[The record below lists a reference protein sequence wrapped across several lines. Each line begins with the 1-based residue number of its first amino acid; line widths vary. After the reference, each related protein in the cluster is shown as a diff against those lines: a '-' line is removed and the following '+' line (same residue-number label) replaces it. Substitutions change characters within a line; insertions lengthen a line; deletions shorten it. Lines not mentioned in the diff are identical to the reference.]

1 MESGVTTVRR
11 GRVLEIT
18 LDRPPANAIN
28 NAVTRDLHAAF
39 TELRDDPELAVA
51 ILTGGGEKIFS
62 AGWDLKEVAASDDGV
77 ATTDEASNLPGG
89 FAGFTEL
96 WDLYKPV
103 IAAVNGTAVGGGF
116 EMALASDLIISVE
129 HAQFFLPEMQ
139 LGFLPDAGAI
149 QHLPRKLPYNVAMDL
164 LMTGRRMSADE
175 AHRWG
180 LVNEIVAPE
189 DLLPRAREIAEG
201 VAKSAPLA
209 LQALKETVPAL
220 ITLPINEAF
229 AKTKRGKS
237 GLPIYEKMM
246 ISEDFME
253 GPRAFAEKRDPVW
266 KGR

>member
-1 MESGVTTVRR
+1 MSSGVSMERR
-11 GRVLEIT
+11 GNVLEIT

-28 NAVTRDLHAAF
+28 NAVTKDLHKAF
-39 TELRDDPELAVA
+39 STLRDDPDLCVA
-51 ILTGGGEKIFS
+51 ILTGGGERIFS
-62 AGWDLKEVAASDDGV
+62 AGWDLKEVAVSDDAVAASDG
-77 ATTDEASNLPGG
+77 ASNLPGG
-89 FAGFTEL
+89 FAGFTEM

-116 EMALASDLIISVE
+116 EMALASDLIVAVE

-164 LMTGRRMSADE
+164 LMTGRRMDAEE
-175 AHRWG
+175 ALRWG
-180 LVNEIVAPE
+180 LVKEVVAPQ
-189 DLLPRAREIAEG
+189 DLMARAREIAEG

-220 ITLPINEAF
+220 MPLAIDEAF

-237 GLPIYEKMM
+237 GLPIYEKMLV
-246 ISEDFME
+246 SEDFHE
-253 GPRAFAEKRDPVW
+253 GPRAFAEKREPVW